1 MSTIDQLKAAFVKGL
16 GVNESTIDWQ
26 ALEYR
31 SIPQWDSLAHMAVVA
46 EIEDSFDI
54 MLEVEDVVGM
64 SSFLIAQD
72 ILGKYGVELN

>member
-1 MSTIDQLKAAFVKGL
+1 MATIDQLKAAFTKGL
-16 GVNESTIDWQ
+16 GVSESAIDWDS
-26 ALEYR
+26 LEYR

-64 SSFLIAQD
+64 SSFVVAQD
-72 ILGKYGVELN
+72 ILGKYGVELS